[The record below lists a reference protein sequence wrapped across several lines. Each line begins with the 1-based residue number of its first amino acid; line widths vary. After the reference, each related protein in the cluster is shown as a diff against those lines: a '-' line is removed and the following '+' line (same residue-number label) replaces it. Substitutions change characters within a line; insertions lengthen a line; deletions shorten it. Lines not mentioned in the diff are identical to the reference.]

1 MKDFIYCLIL
11 VIVGTVGTVYGL
23 EAWDRSYWPNV
34 YVVEQHHNVIE
45 IVLDDKLTTNTD
57 MAHQLA
63 ANAVLAICEDG
74 YSVMIQNWSAVEPFE
89 IVNLAMARR
98 LANPDLTWVTT
109 YKTLSNGEI
118 HAYINAINE
127 QETYHDE

>member
-1 MKDFIYCLIL
+1 MKDFAYCLIL
-11 VIVGTVGTVYGL
+11 VIVGTVGIVYGL
-23 EAWDRSYWPNV
+23 EAWDRSHWPNLT
-34 YVVEQHHNVIE
+34 VVEQRSNIIE
-45 IVLDDKLTTNTD
+45 ISLDDKLTTGTD

-127 QETYHDE
+127 QETDHDE